1 MTIKVGDRL
10 PEAKFWT
17 MTAEGPVAKTTDD
30 IFKGKVVALFAVP
43 GAYTGVCS
51 TQHLPSITTNADA
64 IKTKGIQTIALVSV
78 NDVFVMNAWKK
89 DTDAKNQ
96 VEFLSDGNGDFTK
109 AVGLDLDMS
118 ARGLGIRSKRYSMLV
133 SDGVVKELNIEDT
146 PATIDKSGG
155 QNLLKQLG

>member
-10 PEAKFWT
+10 PDAKFWT

-64 IKTKGIQTIALVSV
+64 IKAKGIQSIALVAV

-96 VEFLSDGNGDFTK
+96 VEFLSDGNGEFTK
-109 AVGLDLDMS
+109 AIGLDLDMS

-155 QNLLKQLG
+155 QTLLKQLD